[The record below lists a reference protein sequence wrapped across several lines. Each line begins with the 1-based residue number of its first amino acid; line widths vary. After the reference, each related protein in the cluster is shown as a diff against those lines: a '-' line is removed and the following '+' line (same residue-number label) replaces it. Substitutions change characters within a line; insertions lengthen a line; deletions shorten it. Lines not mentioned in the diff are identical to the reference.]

1 MSFWRNRDEQPVARR
16 GDADDALL
24 LAAGC
29 ADCGDERFRQLAQQ
43 ALYEQSEQNKRLAEQ
58 SKQIAEASRRLVEG
72 DAAARKDLLEAQKQ
86 LTSELHT
93 ERASLDRQRED
104 MEQERRNIA
113 AHRHRDP
120 LIAQTIST
128 VGLTLACLLPLLLA
142 GYVIYA
148 LNRSSDE
155 NDALSE
161 LLIMEMTA
169 DQPLLLPSSLP
180 TVAAI
185 EHTPSSLE
193 SSDESDPTDDQ

>member
-1 MSFWRNRDEQPVARR
+1 MLTMT
-16 GDADDALL
+16 LL
-24 LAAGC
+24 MMAGC
-29 ADCGDERFRQLAQQ
+29 ADSGDERFRQLAQQ

-58 SKQIAEASRRLVEG
+58 SKQIAEASRRLIEG
-72 DAAARKDLLEAQKQ
+72 DAAARKDLLEAQNQ

-93 ERASLDRQRED
+93 ERASLDRQREE

-113 AHRHRDP
+113 AQRQRDP

-142 GYVIYA
+142 GYVIYSH
-148 LNRSSDE
+148 NRSSDD

-169 DQPLLLPSSLP
+169 DQPLLLPSSLT

-185 EHTPSSLE
+185 EHTPSSLDAP
-193 SSDESDPTDDQ
+193 DESD

>member
-1 MSFWRNRDEQPVARR
+1 MRNLSPGMAMLMMI
-16 GDADDALL
+16 LL
-24 LAAGC
+24 LAMGC
-29 ADCGDERFRQLAQQ
+29 ADSGDERLRQLAQQ
-43 ALYEQSEQNKRLAEQ
+43 ALYEQSEQDKRLAEQ
-58 SKQIAEASRRLVEG
+58 SKQITEASRRLVEG

-93 ERASLDRQRED
+93 ERASLDRQREE

-128 VGLTLACLLPLLLA
+128 LGVTLACLLPLLLA

-161 LLIMEMTA
+161 MLIMEMTA
-169 DQPLLLPSSLP
+169 YRPLLLPSSLT
-180 TVAAI
+180 TVVAI
-185 EHTPSSLE
+185 EHTPSSLDAP
-193 SSDESDPTDDQ
+193 DEPDPASDP

>member
-1 MSFWRNRDEQPVARR
+1 MNNLSPGVAMLIMT
-16 GDADDALL
+16 LL
-24 LAAGC
+24 LTMGC
-29 ADCGDERFRQLAQQ
+29 ADSGDERFRQLAQQ

-72 DAAARKDLLEAQKQ
+72 DAAARKDLLAAQKQ
-86 LTSELHT
+86 LSSELHT

-104 MEQERRNIA
+104 MEQDRRNIA
-113 AHRHRDP
+113 AQRHRNP
-120 LIAQTIST
+120 LIAQAIST

-161 LLIMEMTA
+161 MLIMEMTA
-169 DQPLLLPSSLP
+169 DQPLLLPSSL
-180 TVAAI
+180 TTIATI
-185 EHTPSSLE
+185 EHTPSSLDAP
-193 SSDESDPTDDQ
+193 DEPDQADDQ

>member
-1 MSFWRNRDEQPVARR
+1 M
-16 GDADDALL
+16 
-24 LAAGC
+24 
-29 ADCGDERFRQLAQQ
+29 
-43 ALYEQSEQNKRLAEQ
+43 
-58 SKQIAEASRRLVEG
+58 
-72 DAAARKDLLEAQKQ
+72 
-86 LTSELHT
+86 HT

-113 AHRHRDP
+113 AQRQRDP
-120 LIAQTIST
+120 IVAQTISA

-142 GYVIYA
+142 GYVVYS
-148 LNRSSDE
+148 LNRSSDD

-185 EHTPSSLE
+185 EHTRSSLDAFNE
-193 SSDESDPTDDQ
+193 PDQADDQWTMTRTRATGFRTVSCVYCAFGRRRAQPPINRPISSIARLANS

>member
-1 MSFWRNRDEQPVARR
+1 MKNLSPGVAMLTMT
-16 GDADDALL
+16 LL

-29 ADCGDERFRQLAQQ
+29 ADSGDERFRQLAQQ

-72 DAAARKDLLEAQKQ
+72 DAAARKDLLAAQKQ

-113 AHRHRDP
+113 AQRHRDP
-120 LIAQTIST
+120 LIAHTVSA

-148 LNRSSDE
+148 LNRSNDD

-169 DQPLLLPSSLP
+169 DQPLLLPSSLT

-185 EHTPSSLE
+185 EHTPSLPDAP
-193 SSDESDPTDDQ
+193 DESNQADDQ

>member
-1 MSFWRNRDEQPVARR
+1 MKNLSPGVAMLTMT
-16 GDADDALL
+16 LL
-24 LAAGC
+24 LAVGC
-29 ADCGDERFRQLAQQ
+29 ADSGDERFRQLAQQ

-93 ERASLDRQRED
+93 ERASLDRQREE
-104 MEQERRNIA
+104 MEQKRRDIA
-113 AHRHRDP
+113 AQRHRDP
-120 LIAQTIST
+120 IVAQTISV

-142 GYVIYA
+142 GYVVYS
-148 LNRSSDE
+148 LNRS
-155 NDALSE
+155 NDDNNALSE

-169 DQPLLLPSSLP
+169 DQPLLLPSSLT

-185 EHTPSSLE
+185 EHTRSSLDAFNE
-193 SSDESDPTDDQ
+193 PDQADDQ